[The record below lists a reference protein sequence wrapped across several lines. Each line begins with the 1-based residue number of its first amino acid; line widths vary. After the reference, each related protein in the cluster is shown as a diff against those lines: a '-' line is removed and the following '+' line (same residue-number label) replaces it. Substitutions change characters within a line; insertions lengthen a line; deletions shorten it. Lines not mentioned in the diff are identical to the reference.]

1 LRWYPIDGELGGDR
15 HDGRQRSREV
25 VLPANLELHAPVDLD
40 RRAGKGSAVRP
51 DPRRREI
58 AMEAMLGRL
67 EPNDSPTRLAED
79 EAQRNGERV
88 DERRERMLE
97 R

>member
-1 LRWYPIDGELGGDR
+1 
-15 HDGRQRSREV
+15 
-25 VLPANLELHAPVDLD
+25 
-40 RRAGKGSAVRP
+40 
-51 DPRRREI
+51 
-58 AMEAMLGRL
+58 MEAMFGRL